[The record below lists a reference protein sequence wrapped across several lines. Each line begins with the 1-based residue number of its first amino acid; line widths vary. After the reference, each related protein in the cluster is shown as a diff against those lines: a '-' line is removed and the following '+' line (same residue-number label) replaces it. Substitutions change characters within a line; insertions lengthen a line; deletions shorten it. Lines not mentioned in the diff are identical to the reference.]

1 MRAGSI
7 WQKRASVMKTE
18 NQFKKEVRIE
28 LKKKKEFA
36 VGAKFLLLGGH
47 Y

>member
-1 MRAGSI
+1 
-7 WQKRASVMKTE
+7 MKTE

-28 LKKKKEFA
+28 LKKKKEFT
-36 VGAKFLLLGGH
+36 VGAKFLLPGGH